1 LRETT
6 ELVGYKHLA
15 FGVPE
20 WRFYLERIGYRPDEI
35 DQWERDLSD
44 LEGRELRAEQYQIY
58 MRRYLQC
65 VHSIDENVGRVLH
78 YLDENQ
84 LAEETLVVYTS
95 DQGFFLGEHGLFD
108 KRFIY
113 EPSLRI
119 PLLAR
124 WPGRIK
130 AGTTTDALV
139 QNLDFAPT
147 MLEAAGQ
154 SAPRDIQGRSALA
167 VAEGRTPDDWRDAIY
182 YRYWMNRA
190 HFNVPAHLGVR
201 TSRYKLV
208 YFYDSD
214 RGPDGS
220 TLVRGARPNVR
231 EPFWELYDLE
241 RDPLEVENRI
251 DDPAYR
257 SRVADLKR
265 RLQELRQLY
274 EDDQDGLRIAD

>member
-1 LRETT
+1 
-6 ELVGYKHLA
+6 
-15 FGVPE
+15 
-20 WRFYLERIGYRPDEI
+20 
-35 DQWERDLSD
+35 
-44 LEGRELRAEQYQIY
+44 

-65 VHSIDENVGRVLH
+65 VHSIDENVGRVLD
-78 YLDENQ
+78 YLDENE
-84 LAEETLVVYTS
+84 LSENTLVIYTS

-124 WPGRIK
+124 WPGRIA

-139 QNLDFAPT
+139 QNLDLAPT
-147 MLEAAGQ
+147 MLEAAGL
-154 SAPRDIQGRSALA
+154 PIPMDVQGRSALA

-201 TSRYKLV
+201 TKKDKLV
-208 YFYDSD
+208 YFYDNPL
-214 RGPDGS
+214 GADGS
-220 TLVRGARPNVR
+220 TPVAGARPNVR
-231 EPFWELYDLE
+231 EPFWEFYDLD

-251 DDPAYR
+251 DDPEYR
-257 SRVADLKR
+257 RRIAELKL
-265 RLQELRQLY
+265 RLQELRELY
-274 EDDQDGLRIAD
+274 GDDQDGLRIAP